1 MEQFGAEEPY
11 DPPHNLESEEDELER
26 GTSKRG
32 SPEGKVCNSVQR
44 LKSKNR
50 TKGLEG
56 GKSFMTCG
64 AKELTGLDECLVEG
78 EQRSE
83 IRGSEGGNSK
93 IAESTATESGRR
105 EQVLS

>member
-32 SPEGKVCNSVQR
+32 RPEGKVCNSVQR

-64 AKELTGLDECLVEG
+64 AKELTGLDGCLVEVSRG
-78 EQRSE
+78 QRQ
-83 IRGSEGGNSK
+83 GAVKG
-93 IAESTATESGRR
+93 AT
-105 EQVLS
+105 QK